1 MALYP
6 TAARSKLKISCRD
19 EVLIS
24 QALALCQSG
33 LRWRELSP
41 FETET
46 TRSPR
51 IDPQL
56 NWEIATS
63 FLLLNVLSFL
73 SFLPSCRPPPKGRRL
88 CWEVGKR
95 FADSLHVC
103 VALFDLVKAYLIVK
117 RDLFVFCDQGFV
129 YKVALERKLI

>member
-1 MALYP
+1 MASYS
-6 TAARSKLKISCRD
+6 TAARFKLKISCRD

-33 LRWRELSP
+33 LRRRELSP

-46 TRSPR
+46 ARSPC

-73 SFLPSCRPPPKGRRL
+73 LAFLSPLP
-88 CWEVGKR
+88 EGKMVVLG
-95 FADSLHVC
+95 S
-103 VALFDLVKAYLIVK
+103 
-117 RDLFVFCDQGFV
+117 
-129 YKVALERKLI
+129 